1 MLGSPTVW
9 AAAHIF
15 SGRERV
21 QIRRLGQGE
30 ALAIVRGSEA
40 LGPSRLRLNELDGE
54 WYVEQATFCQS
65 RTLTPN

>member
-40 LGPSRLRLNELDGE
+40 LGPSRLRLNKLDGE
-54 WYVEQATFCQS
+54 WYVEQVTFCQS